1 MIDVIKECFMPLLR
15 RSLTIFLLL
24 VCSIAGR
31 ANAAVTTNFSDQWWN
46 PNESGWG
53 ASVLQQWD
61 TLFIDLFV
69 YGTDNKPTWFV
80 AAAVLQTT
88 SPAGHLVF
96 TGDLYATNGP
106 YFGIAFNPAAVSAR
120 KVGTLTFDATGVST
134 ATLTYI
140 VDGTQVVKAVT
151 RQTWR
156 YENLSGSYYGGV
168 ISDRTGCS
176 NPANNGHSET
186 PATFQITHAADN
198 SIAILVQVGVASC
211 TITGTYSQSGHM
223 GQITNGRGPCGD
235 GGSGESVAAGE
246 LELTVNGFSGRFVAV
261 GDPGGDQC
269 TTSARFGGIRR

>member
-1 MIDVIKECFMPLLR
+1 MPLLR

-96 TGDLYATNGP
+96 IGDLYATNGP
-106 YFGIAFNPAAVSAR
+106 YFGIAFNPASAR
-120 KVGTLTFDATGVST
+120 
-134 ATLTYI
+134 
-140 VDGTQVVKAVT
+140 
-151 RQTWR
+151 
-156 YENLSGSYYGGV
+156 
-168 ISDRTGCS
+168 
-176 NPANNGHSET
+176 
-186 PATFQITHAADN
+186 
-198 SIAILVQVGVASC
+198 
-211 TITGTYSQSGHM
+211 
-223 GQITNGRGPCGD
+223 
-235 GGSGESVAAGE
+235 
-246 LELTVNGFSGRFVAV
+246 
-261 GDPGGDQC
+261 
-269 TTSARFGGIRR
+269 